1 MKLLEPIK
9 VGNIEFKN
17 RIMFPPLT
25 TGYEEKDGSIG
36 EQSFRFYER
45 LAKGGVGYIVIGD
58 VAPLPTFSPTPKL
71 YSSEQVQ
78 SFKRLA
84 DACHENGAKLG
95 IQLFHPDYNV
105 KALNDLFHQGKMQEA
120 RAKLHHDMQHF
131 VNEVTAEELD
141 EIIKHMENCA
151 ILAHE
156 AGVDCIEVHG
166 DRLVGSLCS
175 PILNHRTDEY
185 GGDLANRT
193 RFALTLVKRLKTI
206 VPDMVIDYKLPIV
219 TPLGENS
226 FRGKGGLPLDEA
238 CIFAK
243 ELEACGVDTLHV
255 AQANHT
261 GNMGDTI
268 PAMGTQPYG
277 FMVSYSKKIKELVSI
292 PVSVVGRIVTPE
304 AAEAVITNGSA
315 DIIGL
320 GRSLLTDPDFANK
333 CADGHC
339 CNVRTCMMCNKGC
352 TDNIQNRAFL
362 SCVLNAENGYE
373 GSRQITPAASTKN
386 IAIIGAGIAGLE
398 AARVSALR
406 GHHVT
411 IFEKSLQ
418 IGGQLL
424 IASVPPRKEEM
435 MRSIN
440 YYTNV
445 LPELDVTFRL
455 GQEFTSQDYNSFDE
469 VIVATGANNAIIPV
483 PGKDLPTVASA
494 WDVLA
499 KKEIVFGNVS
509 VIGGGLVGVE
519 TAEYLASRGCKVTII
534 EMMVFARIF
543 TRIYVHNGQGFR
555 GLNYQIAAGFEPYT
569 LFSGFFKGL
578 GQAIDAVQGRCCLFI
593 EIKLWQIRRLTVCQI
608 GFQFPVNVR
617 TIRHDFIK
625 AVGTQSPQ
633 SCRVSGRLFVYKRK
647 TGAVSPGLHGVT
659 IGFCQFA
666 KLRAQLIL
674 RGFRCVGT
682 DDDAE
687 IFPKKRLCDSAKPL
701 FILRRKLG
709 RQTQMMLA
717 AGQNQIF
724 SGKIQVR
731 SDCGGFGLDGLP
743 AHLHQKLISGHQCVH
758 FLRCR
763 ENGRII
769 VI

>member
-71 YSSEQVQ
+71 YSPEQVQ
-78 SFKRLA
+78 SFKKLA

-105 KALNDLFHQGKMQEA
+105 KALNDMFHQGKMQEA

-226 FRGKGGLPLDEA
+226 FRGKGGLPFDEA

-320 GRSLLTDPDFANK
+320 GRSLLADPDFANK

-373 GSRQITPAASTKN
+373 ATRHITPAASSKK

-398 AARVSALR
+398 AARVAALR
-406 GHHVT
+406 GHSVT

-534 EMMVFARIF
+534 EMMD
-543 TRIYVHNGQGFR
+543 
-555 GLNYQIAAGFEPYT
+555 QIAKEESNTVLPT
-569 LFSGFFKGL
+569 LMSEL
-578 GQAIDAVQGRCCLFI
+578 EHYNVQIVTSAKLS
-593 EIKLWQIRRLTVCQI
+593 EIKDDSVVVEKTVDDNTSTEEI
-608 GFQFPVNVR
+608 AS
-617 TIRHDFIK
+617 DFVVM
-625 AVGTQSPQ
+625 AVGA
-633 SCRVSGRLFVYKRK
+633 RK
-647 TGAVSPGLHGVT
+647 NLPEL
-659 IGFCQFA
+659 
-666 KLRAQLIL
+666 
-674 RGFRCVGT
+674 
-682 DDDAE
+682 
-687 IFPKKRLCDSAKPL
+687 
-701 FILRRKLG
+701 
-709 RQTQMMLA
+709 
-717 AGQNQIF
+717 
-724 SGKIQVR
+724 
-731 SDCGGFGLDGLP
+731 SDCPLP
-743 AHLHQKLISGHQCVH
+743 LHYIGDCAGERPSNIEHAIKSAYDVACEI
-758 FLRCR
+758 
-763 ENGRII
+763 
-769 VI
+769 

>member
-71 YSSEQVQ
+71 YSPEQVQ
-78 SFKRLA
+78 SFKKLA

-105 KALNDLFHQGKMQEA
+105 KALNDMFHQGKMQEA

-277 FMVSYSKKIKELVSI
+277 FMAVSY
-292 PVSVVGRIVTPE
+292 T
-304 AAEAVITNGSA
+304 
-315 DIIGL
+315 
-320 GRSLLTDPDFANK
+320 
-333 CADGHC
+333 H
-339 CNVRTCMMCNKGC
+339 
-352 TDNIQNRAFL
+352 
-362 SCVLNAENGYE
+362 
-373 GSRQITPAASTKN
+373 
-386 IAIIGAGIAGLE
+386 
-398 AARVSALR
+398 
-406 GHHVT
+406 
-411 IFEKSLQ
+411 
-418 IGGQLL
+418 
-424 IASVPPRKEEM
+424 
-435 MRSIN
+435 
-440 YYTNV
+440 
-445 LPELDVTFRL
+445 LD
-455 GQEFTSQDYNSFDE
+455 
-469 VIVATGANNAIIPV
+469 
-483 PGKDLPTVASA
+483 
-494 WDVLA
+494 
-499 KKEIVFGNVS
+499 
-509 VIGGGLVGVE
+509 
-519 TAEYLASRGCKVTII
+519 
-534 EMMVFARIF
+534 
-543 TRIYVHNGQGFR
+543 
-555 GLNYQIAAGFEPYT
+555 
-569 LFSGFFKGL
+569 
-578 GQAIDAVQGRCCLFI
+578 
-593 EIKLWQIRRLTVCQI
+593 
-608 GFQFPVNVR
+608 
-617 TIRHDFIK
+617 
-625 AVGTQSPQ
+625 
-633 SCRVSGRLFVYKRK
+633 VYKR
-647 TGAVSPGLHGVT
+647 
-659 IGFCQFA
+659 
-666 KLRAQLIL
+666 QLQDL
-674 RGFRCVGT
+674 
-682 DDDAE
+682 DAGRHTE
-687 IFPKKRLCDSAKPL
+687 ID
-701 FILRRKLG
+701 
-709 RQTQMMLA
+709 M
-717 AGQNQIF
+717 F
-724 SGKIQVR
+724 SGALMRMGKELGIPTPYNEYTYHIIKA
-731 SDCGGFGLDGLP
+731 LEEKNDGKFDYSKDT
-743 AHLHQKLISGHQCVH
+743 QESTWSK
-758 FLRCR
+758 
-763 ENGRII
+763 
-769 VI
+769 